1 LCKLAERGAL
11 TIRPPRTISETF
23 LSIRPRL
30 ARFIARRAFTKDEV
44 EDLIQDTFLSA
55 HRAKGEEPLDRP
67 QAYLYRVAR
76 TVCYK
81 SNKRRADFLAR
92 TMEDIDVD
100 ALTHDRPGGVEVV
113 EDRELLGKLLAFA
126 STLPPRP
133 KEVFVMRHIE
143 GLTYKEIA
151 ARIGIAESTVE
162 KHVAKATLLC
172 AQEMRRLRAEG
183 GGGDPQ
189 EKAAS
194 T

>member
-1 LCKLAERGAL
+1 LPYGIVA
-11 TIRPPRTISETF
+11 ISRPRNITEAFSA
-23 LSIRPRL
+23 IRPRL
-30 ARFIARRAFTKDEV
+30 ARFIARRAFAKDEI

-55 HRAKGEEPLDRP
+55 HRAKGEEPLDQP

-81 SNKRRADFLAR
+81 SNKRRADHLSR
-92 TMEDIDVD
+92 VMEDIDVD
-100 ALTHDRPGGVEVV
+100 TLTHDRPGGVEVI

-126 STLPPRP
+126 ATLPPRP

-151 ARIGIAESTVE
+151 GRLGIAESTVE

-172 AQEMRRLRAEG
+172 AQERRRLQAEG
-183 GGGDPQ
+183 GASQG
-189 EKAAS
+189 KAAS